1 MFQSYAALKITKC
14 HSYHWSTR
22 FKILRTQIVWKY
34 FSCSYLHMHV
44 GVQVCGWWVAGV
56 GAVVPGV
63 VVVVVGHYLV
73 AEGEVMRR
81 RRRWLGAHQNTA
93 RSRIHLPRSGR
104 SNKIACPSDSVFVFV
119 WVSAALSTTE
129 TSRPL
134 RASTASEPF
143 RCSPRR
149 SQVPGRLPIRPPPP
163 PPPRLP
169 PRSTHATAL
178 AEPPAAALHLHHR
191 RKAKAPHSDLPT
203 ALENQII
210 RAAGLRPAGASQ
222 QWIVFAW
229 CSGDYTLLESRHG
242 SFAIICESICY
253 VATHYSCFVLAEI
266 TNTCFANY
274 KLYLRG
280 K

>member
-1 MFQSYAALKITKC
+1 
-14 HSYHWSTR
+14 
-22 FKILRTQIVWKY
+22 
-34 FSCSYLHMHV
+34 MHV

-81 RRRWLGAHQNTA
+81 QRRWLGAHQNTA

-143 RCSPRR
+143 RCFGARRAALRCPRR
-149 SQVPGRLPIRPPPP
+149 
-163 PPPRLP
+163 
-169 PRSTHATAL
+169 
-178 AEPPAAALHLHHR
+178 PPA
-191 RKAKAPHSDLPT
+191 HSPPT
-203 ALENQII
+203 AAIEAPPALDARNRTR
-210 RAAGLRPAGASQ
+210 RAAGCCAAFTSSTKSKGSPFWSPNRTWESDNSSCWTRAGRPAAASQ

-229 CSGDYTLLESRHG
+229 CCRDYTLESWDG
-242 SFAIICESICY
+242 SFAIICIVY
-253 VATHYSCFVLAEI
+253 QFAVATHYYCFVFAEN
-266 TNTCFANY
+266 TNTCFC
-274 KLYLRG
+274 
-280 K
+280 